1 MNPLLINRLSRIAFA
16 ACMIALPVA
25 GSAGTNA
32 TVQNSGNPSEP
43 GIEGTWVSRVV
54 SNSTN
59 PPTVQYSIA
68 TFLPG
73 GQIVEENSGTTI
85 RTIAQG
91 EWQKVGPSN
100 YERSMI
106 YMTFNAPHT
115 FSGFIQVSS
124 SIQLNGDRDEFDA
137 QAFVE
142 VYDVNG
148 NLTATRVNPSHAKRC
163 TMGMTVPQCIG
174 VAP

>member
-1 MNPLLINRLSRIAFA
+1 MNPLSINRLSGIALA
-16 ACMIALPVA
+16 ACMIALSAA
-25 GSAGTNA
+25 GIAAASA
-32 TVQNSGNPSEP
+32 TVDNAGNPSEP
-43 GIEGTWVSRVV
+43 GIEGTWVSKVV
-54 SNSTN
+54 SNSTS
-59 PPTVQYSIA
+59 PPTIQYSIA

-91 EWQKVGPSN
+91 EWQKTGPSN
-100 YERSMI
+100 YERSMV

-115 FSGFIQVSS
+115 FSGFIQVTS
-124 SIQLNGDRDEFDA
+124 SIQLTDDRDEFDA

-148 NLTATRVNPSHAKRC
+148 NLTATRVNASHGKRC
-163 TMGMTVPQCIG
+163 TIAMTVPQCIG